1 MVRKDEVPTGPA
13 TNGPKL
19 QNAADR
25 ANRLIYY
32 AALTFVYLACAIF
45 VAAAVRLFRA
55 PPGASGL
62 ASFYPEILL
71 CAIAVF
77 AGLVGVSLLRS
88 VGLAT
93 VSPGPVINP
102 DEWAILSSEVKGGKE
117 DAISQYIRLRSLSG
131 FTGGFTML
139 GLTGLPLATIGLTL
153 FFALMYAYSGDL
165 PFMDLAKLTL
175 GAFIGSFVQKQVGER
190 QATGGVVELPSG
202 EKLKVQSPRP
212 PTIA

>member
-1 MVRKDEVPTGPA
+1 MVRKDDVPPGPA
-13 TNGPKL
+13 TDSP
-19 QNAADR
+19 NAANR

-32 AALTFVYLACAIF
+32 AALTFIYLACAIF
-45 VAAAVRLFRA
+45 VAAAVRLFRT

-62 ASFYPEILL
+62 ASFYPELLL

-102 DEWAILSSEVKGGKE
+102 EEWAILSSEVKGGKE
-117 DAISQYIRLRSLSG
+117 EAITQYIRLRSLSG

-139 GLTGLPLATIGLTL
+139 GLTGLPLATIGLTI
-153 FFALMYAYSGDL
+153 FFALMYAYGALSPLWTSPSSRLGPSSG
-165 PFMDLAKLTL
+165 
-175 GAFIGSFVQKQVGER
+175 
-190 QATGGVVELPSG
+190 PSCRSRSASG
-202 EKLKVQSPRP
+202 RLRAEW
-212 PTIA
+212 